1 MYYVLQCCECIC
13 ALCLYRD
20 VQGLANAPVSYVHL
34 APECRCPP
42 SHPLASSLTDCGQY
56 AGSLVSRGSV
66 SRVNADAHPVGWMNS
81 GGFTSSWISQ
91 LNRKDAEVVINLGAL
106 PYEVRVMEE
115 EEEG

>member
-1 MYYVLQCCECIC
+1 M
-13 ALCLYRD
+13 
-20 VQGLANAPVSYVHL
+20 
-34 APECRCPP
+34 
-42 SHPLASSLTDCGQY
+42 
-56 AGSLVSRGSV
+56 

-115 EEEG
+115 EEG